1 MIDTAIARIVFSA
14 SAMAVFSLAFPT
26 FARGLEIEPLSLTN
40 LSPLVHSS
48 GVPRETSAHILPNGR
63 WQLSLAQDIAS
74 IYTKSSSGNEQ
85 LLFDGELYRSTLA
98 VRYGVFQAF
107 EIGVELPVITQ
118 GGGFL
123 DQTISNWHSFWG
135 LPQGGRD
142 SATNNQLSYRYSKN
156 GVQQINMQ
164 NSGTDI
170 GDVSVQAA
178 FQLLDN
184 KKDSTRNTL
193 ALRGQIKLP
202 TGDSNQLTGNGST
215 SAAILLAASSATEN
229 NYGTFGFFGSVGG
242 VASNTGSVLPDQQKH
257 LVGFSTLGAG
267 WSPHNDINLKMQ
279 LNLTT
284 PLYDTSKLNEISS
297 PTAFIS
303 LGATFRL
310 TPQYMLDLGF
320 SEDIAVAT
328 APDIMFQLKI
338 SRFM

>member
-98 VRYGVFQAF
+98 VRYGVSQAF

-135 LPQGGRD
+135 LPQNDYIERKA
-142 SATNNQLSYRYSKN
+142 SH
-156 GVQQINMQ
+156 
-164 NSGTDI
+164 
-170 GDVSVQAA
+170 
-178 FQLLDN
+178 LD
-184 KKDSTRNTL
+184 
-193 ALRGQIKLP
+193 
-202 TGDSNQLTGNGST
+202 
-215 SAAILLAASSATEN
+215 
-229 NYGTFGFFGSVGG
+229 
-242 VASNTGSVLPDQQKH
+242 
-257 LVGFSTLGAG
+257 
-267 WSPHNDINLKMQ
+267 
-279 LNLTT
+279 
-284 PLYDTSKLNEISS
+284 
-297 PTAFIS
+297 
-303 LGATFRL
+303 
-310 TPQYMLDLGF
+310 
-320 SEDIAVAT
+320 
-328 APDIMFQLKI
+328 
-338 SRFM
+338 